1 MFSFLSNR
9 NNYTTGYGYRT
20 PSAATLDA
28 AYVDTTSRPA
38 GNSFAPEQHVGACFS
53 TVLFA
58 ADLPWGCADPCSTGN
73 TIETSRVDLVNGS
86 SLSLAIHAE
95 IGMRLPHSNSG

>member
-58 ADLPWGCADPCSTGN
+58 ADLPWGCADPCSTG
-73 TIETSRVDLVNGS
+73 
-86 SLSLAIHAE
+86 
-95 IGMRLPHSNSG
+95 